1 LGAGFSSMT
10 LTVTGDGTQLLNQ
23 TFTTLAQAT
32 TWFNDTTQNLGL
44 IGSGSLSASILT
56 LKVVL
61 TITTAHAGDGFY
73 GDIIVGDP
81 PGGSTTAFT
90 QAMAGLP
97 GRSGGGRLVG
107 TSLDRAAFVLASP
120 TRAAIA

>member
-61 TITTAHAGDGFY
+61 SITTAHAGDGFY
-73 GDIIVGDP
+73 GEIIVGDP
-81 PGGSTTAFT
+81 PSSSAAFA
-90 QAMAGLP
+90 QAMAGLT
-97 GRSGGGRLVG
+97 GRPLSGAMLESRTPAGEAPAMLARP
-107 TSLDRAAFVLASP
+107 AA
-120 TRAAIA
+120 AA